1 MMEPFGDLGSIA
13 ANPWKA
19 QSTEV
24 EYVSFEF
31 LMCAYCP
38 EALLIHLILENLN
51 RCLNYIILQQ
61 IFFGLKKKKS
71 IKI

>member
-24 EYVSFEF
+24 EYVSFEL
-31 LMCAYCP
+31 LMSAYFP
-38 EALLIHLILENLN
+38 EALLIH
-51 RCLNYIILQQ
+51 
-61 IFFGLKKKKS
+61 S
-71 IKI
+71 